1 MVILYSSVVTV
12 PGTCKVVLILVNLL
26 VDLSDAKKIK
36 IWSLATYEIKQ
47 ELKHGNMKLSAG
59 LKN

>member
-1 MVILYSSVVTV
+1 
-12 PGTCKVVLILVNLL
+12 

-36 IWSLATYEIKQ
+36 ILSLATYEIKQ